1 MKSLPRYFLAL
12 LAGSV
17 IFIGLPLLGWGLGH
31 IPAFFENPARI
42 AFVLV
47 LFALQVFSLIY
58 NPQVGQNQE
67 NRKSDAPS
75 SKLDLILIQIF
86 SLAVVILAPF
96 SDGRSIGILNVEN
109 IVRYIGLFIA
119 IPGFVLMQAGEK
131 YLAKQFSIEVT
142 LQKDHKLIQSGPYK
156 VIRHPRYL
164 GILIFFTGISLTF
177 RSLLGIFI
185 VLALA
190 GVLIWR
196 VFAEEKMM
204 REEFGKE
211 WKEYQSKTW
220 RLIPYIF

>member
-17 IFIGLPLLGWGLGH
+17 IFIGLPLLGWGLGV

-42 AFVLV
+42 AFVFV
-47 LFALQVFSLIY
+47 LFGLQVFSLVY
-58 NPQVGQNQE
+58 NPQVGRNQE

-96 SDGRSIGILNVEN
+96 SDGRSIGILHVEN
-109 IVRYIGLFIA
+109 TIRYTGLFIA

>member
-17 IFIGLPLLGWGLGH
+17 IFIGLPLLGWGLGV

-47 LFALQVFSLIY
+47 LFALQVFSLVY
-58 NPQVGQNQE
+58 NPQVGRNQE

-96 SDGRSIGILNVEN
+96 SDGRSIGILHVEN
-109 IVRYIGLFIA
+109 TIRYIGLFIA

>member
-17 IFIGLPLLGWGLGH
+17 IFIGLPLLGWGLGD

-47 LFALQVFSLIY
+47 LFALQIFSLIY
-58 NPQVGQNQE
+58 NPQLGRNQE

-96 SDGRSIGILNVEN
+96 SDGRSIGILHVEN
-109 IVRYIGLFIA
+109 TIRYIGLLIT

-204 REEFGKE
+204 REELGKE
-211 WKEYQSKTW
+211 WEEYQANTW

>member
-17 IFIGLPLLGWGLGH
+17 IFIGLPLLGWGLGD

-42 AFVLV
+42 AFVFV
-47 LFALQVFSLIY
+47 LFGLQVFSLVY
-58 NPQVGQNQE
+58 NPQVGRNQE

-96 SDGRSIGILNVEN
+96 SDGRSIGILHVEN
-109 IVRYIGLFIA
+109 TIRYIGLFIA

>member
-17 IFIGLPLLGWGLGH
+17 IFIGLPLLGWGLGD

-47 LFALQVFSLIY
+47 LFALQIFSLIY
-58 NPQVGQNQE
+58 NPQLGRNQE

-96 SDGRSIGILNVEN
+96 SDGRSIGILHVEN
-109 IVRYIGLFIA
+109 TIRYIGLFIA

-211 WKEYQSKTW
+211 WEEYQANTW

>member
-1 MKSLPRYFLAL
+1 MKSLPRYFLTL

-17 IFIGLPLLGWGLGH
+17 IFIGLPLLGWGLGD

-58 NPQVGQNQE
+58 NPQVGRNQE

-109 IVRYIGLFIA
+109 TLRYIGLFIA

-211 WKEYQSKTW
+211 WEEYQSKTW

>member
-1 MKSLPRYFLAL
+1 MKSLPRFFLAL
-12 LAGSV
+12 LAGTI

-42 AFVLV
+42 AYVIVIFI
-47 LFALQVFSLIY
+47 LQIFSLIY
-58 NPQVGQNQE
+58 NPRVGQNQE
-67 NRKSDAPS
+67 HRKSDAPT
-75 SKLDLILIQIF
+75 SKIDLILIQLF
-86 SLAVVILAPF
+86 SLGIVILAPS
-96 SDGRSIGILNVEN
+96 SDSSSFGILNVEN
-109 IVRYIGLFIA
+109 LVRYIGLIIA
-119 IPGFVLMQAGEK
+119 VPGFVLMQAGEK

-142 LQKDHKLIQSGPYK
+142 LQKDHKLIQSGPYQ

-164 GILIFFTGISLTF
+164 GILLFFTGISLTF
-177 RSLLGIFI
+177 RSLISILT

-204 REEFGKE
+204 HQEFGKE
-211 WKEYQSKTW
+211 WEEYQSKTW

>member
-1 MKSLPRYFLAL
+1 MRSLPRYFLAL
-12 LAGSV
+12 LAGSI
-17 IFIGLPLLGWGLGH
+17 IFIGLPLLGWGLGNL
-31 IPAFFENPARI
+31 PAFFENPARI
-42 AFVLV
+42 AYVLV

-58 NPQVGQNQE
+58 NPQVGRNQE
-67 NRKSDAPS
+67 NRKSDAPN

-86 SLAVVILAPF
+86 SLAIVIFAPF
-96 SDGRSIGILNVEN
+96 SDGRSIGILQVEN

-204 REEFGKE
+204 HEEFGKE
-211 WKEYQSKTW
+211 WEEYQSKTW
-220 RLIPYIF
+220 RLIPYLF

>member
-17 IFIGLPLLGWGLGH
+17 IFIGLPLLGWGLGV

-42 AFVLV
+42 AFVFV
-47 LFALQVFSLIY
+47 LFGLQVFSLVY
-58 NPQVGQNQE
+58 NPQVGRNQE

-96 SDGRSIGILNVEN
+96 SDGRSIGILHVEN
-109 IVRYIGLFIA
+109 TIRYIGLFIA

-204 REEFGKE
+204 HAEFGKE
-211 WKEYQSKTW
+211 WEEYQSKTW

>member
-1 MKSLPRYFLAL
+1 MKSLSRYFLAL

-58 NPQVGQNQE
+58 NPQVGRNQE
-67 NRKSDAPS
+67 NRKSDAPR

-96 SDGRSIGILNVEN
+96 SDGHSIGILNVEN

-211 WKEYQSKTW
+211 WEEYQSKTW
-220 RLIPYIF
+220 RLIPYLF

>member
-12 LAGSV
+12 LAGTV
-17 IFIGLPLLGWGLGH
+17 IFIGLPLLGWGLGNL
-31 IPAFFENPARI
+31 PAFFESPARI

-58 NPQVGQNQE
+58 NPQVGRNQE
-67 NRKSDAPS
+67 NRKSNEPS
-75 SKLDLILIQIF
+75 SKIDLILIQIF
-86 SLAVVILAPF
+86 SLALVILAPF
-96 SDGRSIGILNVEN
+96 SDGHSIGILNIEN
-109 IVRYIGLFIA
+109 VVRYIGLFIA

-156 VIRHPRYL
+156 LIRHPRYL

-204 REEFGKE
+204 HDEFGKE
-211 WKEYQSKTW
+211 WEEYQAKTW
-220 RLIPYIF
+220 RLIPYVF

>member
-17 IFIGLPLLGWGLGH
+17 IFIGLPLLGWGLGD

-58 NPQVGQNQE
+58 NPQVGRNQE

-96 SDGRSIGILNVEN
+96 SDSKSFGILNIEN
-109 IVRYIGLFIA
+109 LVRYIGLLIA

-204 REEFGKE
+204 HEEFGKE

>member
-17 IFIGLPLLGWGLGH
+17 IFIGLPLLGWGLGV

-42 AFVLV
+42 AFVFV
-47 LFALQVFSLIY
+47 LFGLQVFSLVY
-58 NPQVGQNQE
+58 NPQVGRNQE

-96 SDGRSIGILNVEN
+96 SDGRSIGILYVEN
-109 IVRYIGLFIA
+109 IVRYIGLFVT

>member
-1 MKSLPRYFLAL
+1 
-12 LAGSV
+12 
-17 IFIGLPLLGWGLGH
+17 LLGWGLGNL
-31 IPAFFENPARI
+31 PAFFENPARI
-42 AFVLV
+42 AYVLV

-58 NPQVGQNQE
+58 NPQVGRNQE
-67 NRKSDAPS
+67 NRKSDAPN

-86 SLAVVILAPF
+86 SLAIVIFAPF
-96 SDGRSIGILNVEN
+96 SDGRSIGILQVEN

-204 REEFGKE
+204 HEEFGKE
-211 WKEYQSKTW
+211 WEEYQSKTW
-220 RLIPYIF
+220 RLIPYLF

>member
-12 LAGSV
+12 LGGSI
-17 IFIGLPLLGWGLGH
+17 IFIGLPLLGWGLGNL
-31 IPAFFENPARI
+31 PAFFENPTRI

-58 NPQVGQNQE
+58 NPQVGQTQE
-67 NRKSDAPS
+67 NRKSDAPR

-96 SDGRSIGILNVEN
+96 SDGRSSGVLNIEDT
-109 IVRYIGLFIA
+109 IRYIGLLIT

-142 LQKDHKLIQSGPYK
+142 LQKDHKLIQSGPYQY
-156 VIRHPRYL
+156 IRHPRYL
-164 GILIFFTGISLTF
+164 GILVFFTGISLTF
-177 RSLLGIFI
+177 RSLLGIMLVL
-185 VLALA
+185 VLAA
-190 GVLIWR
+190 VLVWR

-204 REEFGKE
+204 HQEFGKE
-211 WKEYQSKTW
+211 WEEYREKTW
-220 RLIPYIF
+220 RLIPYLF

>member
-17 IFIGLPLLGWGLGH
+17 IFIGLPLLGWGLGV

-42 AFVLV
+42 AFVFV
-47 LFALQVFSLIY
+47 LFGLQVFSLVY
-58 NPQVGQNQE
+58 NPQVGRNQE

-96 SDGRSIGILNVEN
+96 SDGRSIGILHVEN
-109 IVRYIGLFIA
+109 TIRYIGLFIA